1 MDPLGLAVI
10 VAVLVVAVTMGL
22 WRRRTDGAIRDEA
35 AQKRRRRTLLEEAGL
50 ELAPERDTSST
61 GKAATAAFAAATAAA
76 HQAAAIHPP
85 PAPASPD
92 LASPDLAS
100 PASASPGLASR
111 DLASPDLASPGSASP
126 APASPGSASPGLASP
141 APASP
146 GLASLSPVE
155 PDLAAEGSATGSRA
169 AAAGPGELTP
179 DRTEE
184 PGVVELD
191 DDRLDP
197 ALLARLGVVAAKA
210 TILQFSSAF
219 CAPCRAVRRV
229 STEVAEVLPGVQHVE
244 VDAESHLDEVRAL
257 NIWRTPTL
265 LLLDADGRVVKRATG
280 VPSKPQLAAAV
291 AEILTAE
298 A

>member
-10 VAVLVVAVTMGL
+10 VAVLVVAATMGL

-35 AQKRRRRTLLEEAGL
+35 TAKRRRRTLLEEAGL

-61 GKAATAAFAAATAAA
+61 GKASTAAFAAATATAA
-76 HQAAAIHPP
+76 AVHQAAAVHHPQ
-85 PAPASPD
+85 APAVLDPD
-92 LASPDLAS
+92 RLADTGQ
-100 PASASPGLASR
+100 PA
-111 DLASPDLASPGSASP
+111 
-126 APASPGSASPGLASP
+126 
-141 APASP
+141 
-146 GLASLSPVE
+146 
-155 PDLAAEGSATGSRA
+155 AAEAVTESRA
-169 AAAGPGELTP
+169 AAAGARELTP
-179 DRTEE
+179 DRAEE

-197 ALLARLGVVAAKA
+197 ALLARLGVGEAKA

-257 NIWRTPTL
+257 NIWRTLTL

-291 AEILTAE
+291 AEILTADD
-298 A
+298 